1 MTEGNPLGQRQ
12 LINKI
17 GIVMYLVTGATGS
30 LGRRIVRQLR
40 NSEQSVRAFVRLSS
54 KFGELE
60 DRGAEIFVGDL
71 KQERDIVKACRD
83 IKYIISSHG
92 SGSNAQALDY
102 RANIDLIDRAIANNV
117 EHFVFIS
124 VLGVDR
130 GYDDSATFKAKREVE
145 KYLIKSGLNYTI
157 LRPSGFANNLIPLAE
172 RFRDTGVYFSIGEQK
187 NRSSIVSTD
196 DLAKIAI
203 ASCQNEAARNQIFA
217 VGGPDIL
224 KREDIPRI
232 FSRLFNRE
240 PLIINPPIQ
249 LFDGLRLGVG
259 LINPELN
266 KALGTLRTLLAHEFF
281 CTQDEISRLE
291 STFAMKMESL
301 ESFLRRYVGQI

>member
-1 MTEGNPLGQRQ
+1 
-12 LINKI
+12 
-17 GIVMYLVTGATGS
+17 MYLVTGATGS

-40 NSEQSVRAFVRLSS
+40 ENNELVRAFVRLASHY
-54 KFGELE
+54 GELE
-60 DRGAEIFVGDL
+60 DRGAEIFIGDL

-92 SGSNAQALDY
+92 SGSDAQALDY
-102 RANIDLIDRAIANNV
+102 RANIDLIDQAVANEV

-130 GYDDSATFKAKREVE
+130 GYQDSATFKAKREVE
-145 KYLIKSGLNYTI
+145 KYLAASGLNYTI
-157 LRPSGFANNLIPLAE
+157 LRPSGFANNLITLAE
-172 RFRDTGVYFSIGEQK
+172 RFRDTGIYFSIGDQQ

-203 ASCQNEAARNQIFA
+203 ASTQIEAAKNQIFA

-232 FSRLFNRE
+232 FARLFNRE
-240 PLIINPPIQ
+240 PIVINPPLQ
-249 LFDGLRLGVG
+249 LFDGLRAGVG
-259 LINPELN
+259 LINPQLN
-266 KALGTLRTLLAHEFF
+266 KSLGTLRTLLAHEFF
-281 CTQDEISRLE
+281 CTNDEITRLE
-291 STFAMKMESL
+291 SVFAVKMESL
-301 ESFLRRYVGQI
+301 ESFMNRYVGQ

>member
-1 MTEGNPLGQRQ
+1 
-12 LINKI
+12 
-17 GIVMYLVTGATGS
+17 MYLVTGATGS

-40 NSEQSVRAFVRLSS
+40 ENEQVVRAFVRLSS
-54 KFGELE
+54 RFGELE
-60 DRGAEIFVGDL
+60 DRGANIFIGDL
-71 KQERDIVKACRD
+71 KQERDIVKACGD
-83 IKYIISSHG
+83 VKYIISSHG
-92 SGSNAQALDY
+92 SGSDAQALDY
-102 RANIDLIDRAIANNV
+102 RANIDLIDQAIANNV

-145 KYLIKSGLNYTI
+145 KYLIASGLNYTI

-172 RFRDTGVYFSIGEQK
+172 RFRDTGIYFSIGEQK

-203 ASCQNEAARNQIFA
+203 ASCQIDTAKNQIFA

-240 PLIINPPIQ
+240 PIVINPPLQ
-249 LFDGLRLGVG
+249 LFDGLRAGVG
-259 LINPELN
+259 LINPQLN
-266 KALGTLRTLLAHEFF
+266 KSLGTLRTLLAHEFF

-291 STFAMKMESL
+291 STFAIKMESL
-301 ESFLRRYVGQI
+301 ESFLRRYVGQS